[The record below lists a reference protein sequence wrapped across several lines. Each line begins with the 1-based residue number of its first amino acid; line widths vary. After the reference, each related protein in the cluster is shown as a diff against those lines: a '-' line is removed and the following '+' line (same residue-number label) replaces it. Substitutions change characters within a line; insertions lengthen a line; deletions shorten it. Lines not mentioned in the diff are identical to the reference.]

1 MFSEFLLLRNE
12 GQVQKNK
19 GLKDDSEKVLKPN
32 KKEKTVQ
39 MREQKEEEVANRALL
54 LLSFKGTSTQNLKHV
69 LNVLGIR
76 TMDDK
81 RKILREIY
89 RLIRQGVI
97 YVPKGLPELV
107 DRGVRFDKDDPDEE
121 DIDLCLLRPFD
132 ELIKEIQDEITALQ
146 LDKD

>member
-1 MFSEFLLLRNE
+1 MFSEFLLLHNE
-12 GQVQKNK
+12 GQIQKNK
-19 GLKDDSEKVLKPN
+19 DTKGDSQKALKPN
-32 KKEKTVQ
+32 KEDQTPHL
-39 MREQKEEEVANRALL
+39 REQKEEEVANRALL

-81 RKILREIY
+81 RKILNEIY

-107 DRGVRFDKDDPDEE
+107 DRGIRFDKDDPDEE
-121 DIDLCLLRPFD
+121 NIDLCLLRPFD